1 MPRDTPANP
10 VSAQASSPRPV
21 IRCPGAHLIGL
32 EFLSLDALVAAGA
45 VVDSAEKATCMA
57 GEAIQTLGD
66 HGSINDYPAGSL
78 WRDAKLYEIGAGTGE
93 FRPKP
98 IDRELFGETT
108 RNNPFP
114 C

>member
-1 MPRDTPANP
+1 
-10 VSAQASSPRPV
+10 
-21 IRCPGAHLIGL
+21 
-32 EFLSLDALVAAGA
+32 
-45 VVDSAEKATCMA
+45 MA
-57 GEAIQTLGD
+57 GEAIQTLGG
-66 HGSINDYPAGSL
+66 HGCINDYPAGCL
-78 WRDAKLYEIGAGTGE
+78 WRNAKLYEIGAGTGE